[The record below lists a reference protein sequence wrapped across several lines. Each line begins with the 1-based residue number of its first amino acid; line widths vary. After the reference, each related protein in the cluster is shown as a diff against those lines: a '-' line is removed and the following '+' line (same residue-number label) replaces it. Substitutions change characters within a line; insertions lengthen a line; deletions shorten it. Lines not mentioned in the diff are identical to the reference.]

1 MVEDGLRS
9 INMGGPSIWEVIPGT
24 LFLVLTGKTGLGKQ
38 PGIILLIIGML
49 NLRVTPIIIC
59 IYQSVYI

>member
-1 MVEDGLRS
+1 
-9 INMGGPSIWEVIPGT
+9 MGGPSIWEVIPGT

-38 PGIILLIIGML
+38 PGIVLLIIGIL
-49 NLRVTPIIIC
+49 NLRVTSIIIC